1 MVGKSPETLQPMSV
15 NQLPKVSV
23 IIACHNCAPYI
34 DECLNSIYN
43 QTYKGKIEIIICDDC
58 STDNSQELLKNYEA
72 DGKIKL
78 ILNET
83 NLGAGES
90 RNRCIKASS
99 GSMIAILDAD
109 DYSSLD
115 RLEKQVAV
123 LCNNNK
129 IDFVSGGLRKF
140 FDDGSEYNLR
150 SAISMPV
157 AKDFLYGLPF
167 LHAATLFRRSI
178 LERVNGYRIAPE
190 TKRGQDYDLFMRIYA
205 IGGIGINIPDI
216 VYHYRCFKS
225 TKARTKFKF
234 RIDEA
239 IIRYKGFK
247 ALGINSFIATPY
259 IIKPIIAGFTP
270 EFLLQKYLKWRANR

>member
-1 MVGKSPETLQPMSV
+1 MVGKSLKTLQSMSL
-15 NQLPKVSV
+15 NQLPTVSV

-58 STDNSQELLKNYEA
+58 STDNSRELLKNYEA

-123 LCNNNK
+123 LCNNNE
-129 IDFVSGGLRKF
+129 IDFVSGGIRKF
-140 FDDGSEYNLR
+140 FDDGTEYNMCSSIR
-150 SAISMPV
+150 IPAE
-157 AKDFLYGLPF
+157 KDFLYGLPF
-167 LHAATLFRRSI
+167 LHAATLFKRSI
-178 LERVNGYRIAPE
+178 LERVNGYRIAQE

-205 IGGIGINIPDI
+205 IGGKGINIPDI
-216 VYHYRCFKS
+216 VYNYRCFKS
-225 TKARTKFKF
+225 SKSRTKFKY

-239 IIRYKGFK
+239 IIRTKGFK
-247 ALGINSFIATPY
+247 ALRINPIVAIPY

-270 EFLLQKYLKWRANR
+270 EFLLQQYLKWRANR